1 MCYTNN
7 HALCYRATNQTKD
20 YFLKGLRQKGTEI
33 EESGW
38 ESLSDME
45 MTQITPK
52 QVTCHKC

>member
-1 MCYTNN
+1 M
-7 HALCYRATNQTKD
+7 D
-20 YFLKGLRQKGTEI
+20 YFLKGQRQKGTEI

-38 ESLSDME
+38 ESVLDTE